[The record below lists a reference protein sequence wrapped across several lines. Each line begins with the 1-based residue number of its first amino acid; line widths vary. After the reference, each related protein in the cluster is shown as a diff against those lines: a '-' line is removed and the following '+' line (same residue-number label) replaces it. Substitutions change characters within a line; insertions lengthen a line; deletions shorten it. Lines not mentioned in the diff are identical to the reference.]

1 MLSSIRSRRRFILA
15 SVKFLSRALTAL
27 NLEPS
32 MATLA
37 TLSKSSSR
45 HSATKVRQTSRNG
58 LAVVLAEIRNG
69 LEVRRQLA
77 GQPDQL
83 DITLAF
89 TLKPSARRNAI
100 EIAINIYLEQCRRMV
115 AGPPFFQRLNPT
127 KAKLIKIK
135 TFNERVNRTNGIVL
149 GHVVVKHG
157 REKCALASVNPFHKA

>member
-1 MLSSIRSRRRFILA
+1 MKSLIARIDRLEFGTINGDARHAQQIKLA
-15 SVKFLSRALTAL
+15 AQRHEGTADLT
-27 NLEPS
+27 
-32 MATLA
+32 
-37 TLSKSSSR
+37 
-45 HSATKVRQTSRNG
+45 NG

-135 TFNERVNRTNGIVL
+135 TFNERVNRTNRIVL
-149 GHVVVKHG
+149 G
-157 REKCALASVNPFHKA
+157 PT

>member
-15 SVKFLSRALTAL
+15 LVKFLSRALTAL

-32 MATLA
+32 IATLA

-45 HSATKVRQTSRNG
+45 HSATKVRQNSRMA
-58 LAVVLAEIRNG
+58 LPLSLRKSAMVLKSGANWP
-69 LEVRRQLA
+69 VSQT
-77 GQPDQL
+77 QL

-135 TFNERVNRTNGIVL
+135 TFNERVNRTNRIVL

-157 REKCALASVNPFHKA
+157 REKCALAS

>member
-15 SVKFLSRALTAL
+15 LVKFLSRALTAL

-37 TLSKSSSR
+37 
-45 HSATKVRQTSRNG
+45 
-58 LAVVLAEIRNG
+58 
-69 LEVRRQLA
+69 
-77 GQPDQL
+77 
-83 DITLAF
+83 

-157 REKCALASVNPFHKA
+157 RETCALASVNPFHKA